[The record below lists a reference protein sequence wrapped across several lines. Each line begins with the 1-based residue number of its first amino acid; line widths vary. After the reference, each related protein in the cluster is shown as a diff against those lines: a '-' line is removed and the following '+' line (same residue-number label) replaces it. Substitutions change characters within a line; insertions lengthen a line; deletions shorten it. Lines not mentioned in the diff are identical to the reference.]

1 MSHNQP
7 PPQPGPYGQQPQ
19 PPYGGGPQPGYGYP
33 QQPGM
38 PPQGQPGYGY
48 PQQPGQPGQPQPGF
62 PQQGGW
68 GQPGYPQQPG
78 GYVPPP
84 PPGGGGKGRTIGA
97 LVAVLAV
104 VGLAVG
110 GYFVFS
116 DGGGDIADDGKRYK
130 LVLPATVAGEYRKTP
145 SGDPDGFDSDD
156 LKELEKV
163 GVSDAEEVNAEYFT
177 GDVDDPSPTT
187 GMALSF
193 NGVWGEVK
201 NPEAAVDALFATLSE
216 GADEDSSEEG
226 DAKVTLIGEPE
237 EVSPEGLENA
247 VMKCQE
253 AEFTSAS
260 SAGLGSGK
268 RATIPFCVWADYS
281 TVGAVSLA
289 DISAFLSGKGG
300 APVGDAA
307 DLAAELHS
315 KARVEIE

>member
-1 MSHNQP
+1 MSHHQP
-7 PPQPGPYGQQPQ
+7 PQQPGPYGQQPQ
-19 PPYGGGPQPGYGYP
+19 PPYGGPQPGYGHP

-48 PQQPGQPGQPQPGF
+48 PQQPGQPQPGF
-62 PQQGGW
+62 PQQQGW

-84 PPGGGGKGRTIGA
+84 PPGGRGKGRTIGA

-104 VGLAVG
+104 AGLAVG
-110 GYFVFS
+110 GYLVFS
-116 DGGGDIADDGKRYK
+116 DGGGDLADDGKRYK
-130 LVLPATVAGEYRKTP
+130 LVAPVTLAGEYKKAP
-145 SGDPDGFDSDD
+145 SGESDGFDSED

-163 GVSDAEEVNAEYFT
+163 GVSDAEEVNAEYLT
-177 GDVDDPSPTT
+177 RNVGDPDPTT

-201 NPEAAVDALFATLSE
+201 DPEAAVDTLFATLAE
-216 GADEDSSEEG
+216 GAGEEPSEKG
-226 DAKVTLIGEPE
+226 DAKVTLMGEPE

-253 AEFTSAS
+253 AEFTGDS
-260 SAGLGSGK
+260 STGLGNGGK
-268 RATIPFCVWADYS
+268 ATMPFCVWADYS

-289 DISAFLSGKGG
+289 DISAFLGGKGG
-300 APVGDAA
+300 APIGDAA
-307 DLAAELHS
+307 DLAAELHRE
-315 KARVEIE
+315 ARVEIG